1 MIDWFFSSG
10 KVKYSKQLWR
20 LNIWLYLLPSNS
32 EKKLNTMQTK
42 NENGVKKDA
51 NRENILK
58 IAREIFSKYG
68 FKKTTL
74 DDIANAVRKGKSS
87 LYYYFESKED
97 LFQAVI
103 MKEVDILAHELEI
116 VINRNTD
123 PIDKLRDYILTKLTT
138 FRSLANFYHAIE
150 NDVTAVGFIN
160 DVKRRYD
167 LDEIRMIKRILIE
180 GVRKNEFEIYDFN
193 LAAIGITTA
202 IKGLEMPL
210 SAGTYGNVNI
220 ENSVDIILKIICYG
234 IMKR

>member
-1 MIDWFFSSG
+1 M
-10 KVKYSKQLWR
+10 Q
-20 LNIWLYLLPSNS
+20 NS
-32 EKKLNTMQTK
+32 TDTAN
-42 NENGVKKDA
+42 KKDV

-68 FKKTTL
+68 YKKTTL

-87 LYYYFESKED
+87 LYYYFKSKED

-103 MKEVDILAHELEI
+103 MKEVDILAYELEI

-123 PIDKLRDYILTKLTT
+123 PVDKLRDYILTKMAT
-138 FRSLANFYHAIE
+138 FRNLANFYHAIE
-150 NDVTAVGFIN
+150 NDLTAVGFI
-160 DVKRRYD
+160 DEVKLKYEQ
-167 LDEIRMIKRILIE
+167 DEIRIIKRILIE

-210 SAGTYGNVNI
+210 AAGNYSNANL
-220 ENSVDIILKIICYG
+220 ERSVDIILKIMCYG

>member
-1 MIDWFFSSG
+1 M
-10 KVKYSKQLWR
+10 
-20 LNIWLYLLPSNS
+20 PSNS
-32 EKKLNTMQTK
+32 EKKLKTMQMK
-42 NENGVKKDA
+42 NENGVKKDI

-58 IAREIFSKYG
+58 IARDIFSKYG

-160 DVKRRYD
+160 DVKRRYE

>member
-1 MIDWFFSSG
+1 M
-10 KVKYSKQLWR
+10 Q
-20 LNIWLYLLPSNS
+20 NS
-32 EKKLNTMQTK
+32 TETAN
-42 NENGVKKDA
+42 KKDV

-68 FKKTTL
+68 YKKTTL

-87 LYYYFESKED
+87 LYYYFKSKED

-103 MKEVDILAHELEI
+103 MKEVDILAYELEI
-116 VINRNTD
+116 VISRNTD
-123 PIDKLRDYILTKLTT
+123 PVDKLRDYILTKMAT
-138 FRSLANFYHAIE
+138 FRNLANFYHAIE
-150 NDVTAVGFIN
+150 NDVTAVGFI
-160 DVKRRYD
+160 DKVKLKYEQ
-167 LDEIRMIKRILIE
+167 DEIRMIKRILIE

-210 SAGTYGNVNI
+210 AAGNYSDVNL
-220 ENSVDIILKIICYG
+220 ERSVDIILKIMCYG

>member
-1 MIDWFFSSG
+1 
-10 KVKYSKQLWR
+10 
-20 LNIWLYLLPSNS
+20 
-32 EKKLNTMQTK
+32 MQTK
-42 NENGVKKDA
+42 NEAGLKKDQ

-160 DVKRRYD
+160 DVKRRYE

-210 SAGTYGNVNI
+210 SAGPYGNVNL
-220 ENSVDIILKIICYG
+220 ESSVDIILKIICYG

>member
-1 MIDWFFSSG
+1 
-10 KVKYSKQLWR
+10 
-20 LNIWLYLLPSNS
+20 
-32 EKKLNTMQTK
+32 MQTK
-42 NENGVKKDA
+42 NENGHKKDL
-51 NRENILK
+51 NRESILK

-160 DVKRRYD
+160 DIKRRYEQ
-167 LDEIRMIKRILIE
+167 DEIRMIKRILIE

-210 SAGTYGNVNI
+210 SAGTYGNVNL
-220 ENSVDIILKIICYG
+220 ESSVDIILKIICYG

>member
-1 MIDWFFSSG
+1 M
-10 KVKYSKQLWR
+10 Q
-20 LNIWLYLLPSNS
+20 NS
-32 EKKLNTMQTK
+32 TETAN
-42 NENGVKKDA
+42 KKDV

-68 FKKTTL
+68 YKKTTL

-87 LYYYFESKED
+87 LYYYFKSKED

-103 MKEVDILAHELEI
+103 MKEVDILAYELEI

-123 PIDKLRDYILTKLTT
+123 PVDKLRDYILTKMAT
-138 FRSLANFYHAIE
+138 FRNLANFYHAIE
-150 NDVTAVGFIN
+150 NDVTAVGFI
-160 DVKRRYD
+160 DKVKLKYEQ
-167 LDEIRMIKRILIE
+167 DEIRMIKRILIE

-210 SAGTYGNVNI
+210 AAGNYSDVNL
-220 ENSVDIILKIICYG
+220 ERSVDIILKIMCYG

>member
-1 MIDWFFSSG
+1 MQEIG
-10 KVKYSKQLWR
+10 K
-20 LNIWLYLLPSNS
+20 
-32 EKKLNTMQTK
+32 
-42 NENGVKKDA
+42 NGNKKDL
-51 NRENILK
+51 NRETILK
-58 IAREIFSKYG
+58 IARDIFSKYG

-87 LYYYFESKED
+87 LYYYFNSKED

-103 MKEVDILAHELEI
+103 MKEVEILAHELEI

-123 PIDKLRDYILTKLTT
+123 PVDKLRDYILTKLAT
-138 FRSLANFYHAIE
+138 FRNLANFYHAIE
-150 NDVTAVGFIN
+150 NDVTAVGFI
-160 DVKRRYD
+160 DEVKLKYEQ
-167 LDEIRMIKRILIE
+167 DEIRMIKRILIE

-210 SAGTYGNVNI
+210 TAGNYGDLNL
-220 ENSVDIILKIICYG
+220 ERSVDTILKIICYG

>member
-1 MIDWFFSSG
+1 MQEIG
-10 KVKYSKQLWR
+10 K
-20 LNIWLYLLPSNS
+20 
-32 EKKLNTMQTK
+32 
-42 NENGVKKDA
+42 NGNKKDA

-87 LYYYFESKED
+87 LYYYFNSKED

-103 MKEVDILAHELEI
+103 MKEVDILARELEI

-123 PIDKLRDYILTKLTT
+123 PVDKLRDYILTKLAT
-138 FRSLANFYHAIE
+138 FRNLANFYHAIE
-150 NDVTAVGFIN
+150 NDVTAVGFI
-160 DVKRRYD
+160 DEVKLKYEQ
-167 LDEIRMIKRILIE
+167 DEIRMIKRILIE

-210 SAGTYGNVNI
+210 TAGYYGDVNL
-220 ENSVDIILKIICYG
+220 ERSVDIILKIICYG

>member
-1 MIDWFFSSG
+1 
-10 KVKYSKQLWR
+10 
-20 LNIWLYLLPSNS
+20 
-32 EKKLNTMQTK
+32 MQIRG
-42 NENGVKKDA
+42 ENANKKDL
-51 NRENILK
+51 NRESILK

-87 LYYYFESKED
+87 LYYYFSSKED

-103 MKEVDILAHELEI
+103 MKEVEILAHELEI

-123 PIDKLRDYILTKLTT
+123 PVDKLRDYVLTKLTT

-150 NDVTAVGFIN
+150 NDITAIGFIE
-160 DVKRRYD
+160 DIKHKYEQ
-167 LDEIRMIKRILIE
+167 DEIRMIKRILIE

-193 LAAIGITTA
+193 LAAIGITMA

-210 SAGTYGNVNI
+210 TAGVYGAVNL
-220 ENSVDIILKIICYG
+220 ESSVDIILKIICYG

>member
-1 MIDWFFSSG
+1 
-10 KVKYSKQLWR
+10 
-20 LNIWLYLLPSNS
+20 
-32 EKKLNTMQTK
+32 MQTK
-42 NENGVKKDA
+42 NETGYKKDL

-138 FRSLANFYHAIE
+138 FRGLANFYHAIE
-150 NDVTAVGFIN
+150 NDITAVGFIN
-160 DVKRRYD
+160 DIKRRYEQ
-167 LDEIRMIKRILIE
+167 DEISMIKRILIE

-210 SAGTYGNVNI
+210 SAGSYGNVNL

>member
-1 MIDWFFSSG
+1 
-10 KVKYSKQLWR
+10 
-20 LNIWLYLLPSNS
+20 
-32 EKKLNTMQTK
+32 MQTK
-42 NENGVKKDA
+42 NENGHKKDL

-58 IAREIFSKYG
+58 IARDIFSKYG

-138 FRSLANFYHAIE
+138 FRGLANFYHAIE

-160 DVKRRYD
+160 DIKRRYEQ
-167 LDEIRMIKRILIE
+167 DEIRMIKRILIE

-210 SAGTYGNVNI
+210 SAGTYGNVNL

>member
-1 MIDWFFSSG
+1 MQHSS
-10 KVKYSKQLWR
+10 
-20 LNIWLYLLPSNS
+20 
-32 EKKLNTMQTK
+32 K
-42 NENGVKKDA
+42 NGNKRDA

-74 DDIANAVRKGKSS
+74 DDIASAVRKGKSS
-87 LYYYFESKED
+87 LYYYFKSKED

-103 MKEVDILAHELEI
+103 MKEVEILAYELEI

-123 PIDKLRDYILTKLTT
+123 PVDKLRDYILTKLAT
-138 FRSLANFYHAIE
+138 FRNLANFYHAIE
-150 NDVTAVGFIN
+150 NDITAVSFIN
-160 DVKRRYD
+160 EVKLKYEQ
-167 LDEIRMIKRILIE
+167 DEIRMIKRILIE
-180 GVRKNEFEIYDFN
+180 GVRKDEFEIYDFN

-210 SAGTYGNVNI
+210 TAGNYGAVNL
-220 ENSVDIILKIICYG
+220 ERSVDIILKILCYG

>member
-1 MIDWFFSSG
+1 MH
-10 KVKYSKQLWR
+10 Y
-20 LNIWLYLLPSNS
+20 
-32 EKKLNTMQTK
+32 K
-42 NENGVKKDA
+42 NDNGNKKDQ

-87 LYYYFESKED
+87 LYYYFKSKED

-123 PIDKLRDYILTKLTT
+123 PVEKLRDYILTKLAT
-138 FRSLANFYHAIE
+138 FRGLANFYHAIE
-150 NDVTAVGFIN
+150 NDVTAVGFIEEI
-160 DVKRRYD
+160 KLRYEQ
-167 LDEIRMIKRILIE
+167 DEIRMIKRILIE

-210 SAGTYGNVNI
+210 TAGNYGDVNL
-220 ENSVDIILKIICYG
+220 ERTVDIILKIMCYG

>member
-1 MIDWFFSSG
+1 
-10 KVKYSKQLWR
+10 
-20 LNIWLYLLPSNS
+20 
-32 EKKLNTMQTK
+32 MQ
-42 NENGVKKDA
+42 ENGKNVNKKDV

-87 LYYYFESKED
+87 LYYYFNSKED

-103 MKEVDILAHELEI
+103 MKEVEILAHELEI

-123 PIDKLRDYILTKLTT
+123 PVDKLRDYILTKLAT
-138 FRSLANFYHAIE
+138 FRNLANFYHAIE
-150 NDVTAVGFIN
+150 NDITAVGFI
-160 DVKRRYD
+160 DEVKLKYEQ
-167 LDEIRMIKRILIE
+167 DEIRMIKRILIE

-210 SAGTYGNVNI
+210 TAGHYGDVNL
-220 ENSVDIILKIICYG
+220 ERSVDTILKIICYG

>member
-1 MIDWFFSSG
+1 M
-10 KVKYSKQLWR
+10 Q
-20 LNIWLYLLPSNS
+20 NS
-32 EKKLNTMQTK
+32 IN
-42 NENGVKKDA
+42 NGNKKDQ

-68 FKKTTL
+68 YKKTTL

-87 LYYYFESKED
+87 LYYYFKSKED

-103 MKEVDILAHELEI
+103 MKEVDILARELEI

-123 PIDKLRDYILTKLTT
+123 PVDKLRDYILTKLAT
-138 FRSLANFYHAIE
+138 FRGLANFYHAIE
-150 NDVTAVGFIN
+150 NDVTAIGFI
-160 DVKRRYD
+160 DEIKIKYEQ
-167 LDEIRMIKRILIE
+167 DEIRMIKRILIE

-210 SAGTYGNVNI
+210 TAGNYGDVNL
-220 ENSVDIILKIICYG
+220 ERTVDIILKIMCYG

>member
-1 MIDWFFSSG
+1 MQDI
-10 KVKYSKQLWR
+10 SK
-20 LNIWLYLLPSNS
+20 
-32 EKKLNTMQTK
+32 
-42 NENGVKKDA
+42 NGNKKDA

-87 LYYYFESKED
+87 LYYYFKSKED

-103 MKEVDILAHELEI
+103 MKEVEILGHELEI

-123 PIDKLRDYILTKLTT
+123 PVDKLRDYILTKMAT
-138 FRSLANFYHAIE
+138 FRNLANFYHAIE
-150 NDVTAVGFIN
+150 NDVTAVGFI
-160 DVKRRYD
+160 DEVKMKYEQ
-167 LDEIRMIKRILIE
+167 DEIRMIKRILIE

-210 SAGTYGNVNI
+210 AAGNYSDVNLDR
-220 ENSVDIILKIICYG
+220 SVDIILKIMCYG

>member
-1 MIDWFFSSG
+1 
-10 KVKYSKQLWR
+10 
-20 LNIWLYLLPSNS
+20 
-32 EKKLNTMQTK
+32 MQTK
-42 NENGVKKDA
+42 NETGYKKDL

-160 DVKRRYD
+160 DVKRRYE

-210 SAGTYGNVNI
+210 SAGPYGNVNL
-220 ENSVDIILKIICYG
+220 ESSVDIILKIICYG

>member
-1 MIDWFFSSG
+1 
-10 KVKYSKQLWR
+10 
-20 LNIWLYLLPSNS
+20 
-32 EKKLNTMQTK
+32 MQTK
-42 NENGVKKDA
+42 NEAGHKKDL
-51 NRENILK
+51 NRENIMK
-58 IAREIFSKYG
+58 ITREIFSKYG

-160 DVKRRYD
+160 DVKRRYE

-210 SAGTYGNVNI
+210 SAGPYGNVNI

>member
-1 MIDWFFSSG
+1 M
-10 KVKYSKQLWR
+10 Q
-20 LNIWLYLLPSNS
+20 NS
-32 EKKLNTMQTK
+32 AETAN
-42 NENGVKKDA
+42 KKDV

-68 FKKTTL
+68 YKKTTL

-87 LYYYFESKED
+87 LYYYFKSKED

-103 MKEVDILAHELEI
+103 MKEVEILAHELEI

-123 PIDKLRDYILTKLTT
+123 PVDKLRDYILTKLAT
-138 FRSLANFYHAIE
+138 FRNLANFYHAIE
-150 NDVTAVGFIN
+150 NDVTAVGFI
-160 DVKRRYD
+160 DEVKIKYEQ
-167 LDEIRMIKRILIE
+167 DEIRMIKRILIE
-180 GVRKNEFEIYDFN
+180 GVRKSEFEIYDFN

-210 SAGTYGNVNI
+210 AAGNYSDVNL
-220 ENSVDIILKIICYG
+220 ERSVDIILKIMCYG

>member
-1 MIDWFFSSG
+1 MSINFNAANVSTM
-10 KVKYSKQLWR
+10 
-20 LNIWLYLLPSNS
+20 LNISA
-32 EKKLNTMQTK
+32 
-42 NENGVKKDA
+42 NGNKKDQ

-68 FKKTTL
+68 YKKTTL

-87 LYYYFESKED
+87 LYYYFKSKED

-103 MKEVDILAHELEI
+103 MKEVEILARELEI

-123 PIDKLRDYILTKLTT
+123 PVEKLRDYILTKLAT
-138 FRSLANFYHAIE
+138 FRGLANFYHAIE
-150 NDVTAVGFIN
+150 NDVTAVDFI
-160 DVKRRYD
+160 DEIKIKYEM
-167 LDEIRMIKRILIE
+167 DEIRMIKRILIE

-210 SAGTYGNVNI
+210 SSGNYGEVNL
-220 ENSVDIILKIICYG
+220 ERTVDIILKIMCYG